1 MFADIVDIE
10 SLNELPQGRKVSIC
24 EYVRKVFTFIL
35 FFILEFLIKNI
46 KMLNLE
52 FLIKKFLKL
61 PDLQVNTAKQP
72 GESYS

>member
-24 EYVRKVFTFIL
+24 GYVRKVFTFIL

-52 FLIKKFLKL
+52 FFIKYFLKL